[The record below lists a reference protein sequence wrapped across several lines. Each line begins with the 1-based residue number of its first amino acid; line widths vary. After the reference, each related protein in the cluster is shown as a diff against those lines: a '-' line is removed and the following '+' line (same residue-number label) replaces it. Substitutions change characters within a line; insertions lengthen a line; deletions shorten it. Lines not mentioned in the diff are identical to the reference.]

1 MCYNYTQC
9 TSGIPLFLL
18 FHTALFLLLFTFPFF
33 FPLLLPAF
41 WITSRELSSLSLFF
55 FFFFCSFSLLC
66 HIHLI
71 WNWLWHEAW
80 GGRTK
85 PWITLSAAGG
95 EEKDT
100 TRNAHHTH
108 TTHTHTHTHTQTRST
123 TFRIRSSGRLIKAI
137 WLVGDVWI
145 YIENQEI

>member
-55 FFFFCSFSLLC
+55 FFFFALSACSVIFISSETDFDMKPEEDAQNHGLHSLLQ
-66 HIHLI
+66 
-71 WNWLWHEAW
+71 
-80 GGRTK
+80 
-85 PWITLSAAGG
+85 
-95 EEKDT
+95 EERKKT
-100 TRNAHHTH
+100 QLETH
-108 TTHTHTHTHTQTRST
+108 TTHTPHTHTHTHTQTRST

>member
-41 WITSRELSSLSLFF
+41 WITSRELSSLSLSFF
-55 FFFFCSFSLLC
+55 FFLLFQPALSYSSHLKLTLTWSLRRTHKTMDYTLC
-66 HIHLI
+66 CRRRGKRH
-71 WNWLWHEAW
+71 NSK
-80 GGRTK
+80 RT
-85 PWITLSAAGG
+85 P
-95 EEKDT
+95 
-100 TRNAHHTH
+100 HTH
-108 TTHTHTHTHTQTRST
+108 HTHTHTHTQTRST